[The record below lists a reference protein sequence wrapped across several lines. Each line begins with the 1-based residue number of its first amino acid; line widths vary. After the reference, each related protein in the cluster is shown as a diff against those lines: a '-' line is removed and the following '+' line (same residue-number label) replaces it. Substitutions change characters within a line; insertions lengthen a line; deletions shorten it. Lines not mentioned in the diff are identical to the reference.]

1 MDYDRLKMKM
11 FIYLDGDDIGSYL
24 ELLLLD
30 GRLDEAAAFSQKVV
44 EAMVELRKSL
54 EHVSGLRTHLFGG
67 DDLIAEF
74 PANSL
79 SAGEIDR
86 FRKDFESRCGVTISA
101 GTGMVVE
108 EALANLRRAKLSGKN
123 RLVGKL

>member
-1 MDYDRLKMKM
+1 MRM
-11 FIYLDGDDIGSYL
+11 FIYLDGDDVGSRL

-30 GRLDEAAAFSQKVV
+30 GKLEEATAFSKRVA
-44 EAMVELRKSL
+44 EAMAKLRESL
-54 EHVSGLRTHLFGG
+54 EQIPSLRTHLFGG

-74 PANSL
+74 QASSL
-79 SAGEIDR
+79 SPGEIDR

-101 GTGMVVE
+101 GAGAGIE

-123 RLVGKL
+123 RLVGSL